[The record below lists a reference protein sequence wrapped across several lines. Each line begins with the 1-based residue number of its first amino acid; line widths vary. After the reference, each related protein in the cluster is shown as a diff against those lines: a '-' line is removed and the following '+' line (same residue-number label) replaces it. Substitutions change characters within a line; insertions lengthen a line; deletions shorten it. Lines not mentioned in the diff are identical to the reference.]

1 MNNTKQKAV
10 TGRDEEAGE
19 RPDLSAKLQHKKAEK
34 TATAPKSAT
43 EVQETAVKVQET
55 ASKVAKT
62 PEDAT
67 EAAGMAATTS
77 EEVTE
82 AEGTDQALSSLQR
95 PSDGPR

>member
-43 EVQETAVKVQET
+43 EVQETA
-55 ASKVAKT
+55 SKVAKT

-67 EAAGMAATTS
+67 EGAGMAATTS